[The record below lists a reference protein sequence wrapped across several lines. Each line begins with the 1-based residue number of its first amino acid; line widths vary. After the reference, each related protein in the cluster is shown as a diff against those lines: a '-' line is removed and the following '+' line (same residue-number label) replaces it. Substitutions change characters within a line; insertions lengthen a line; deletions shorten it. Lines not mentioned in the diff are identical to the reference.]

1 MKKAGKIING
11 KHYIENENHFICSDC
26 YRTDVFAKVEEW
38 KDDYYVWPIGRENF
52 PFECWL
58 PLCKDGRNEYEW
70 QRNIDTNNLEAIKVK
85 NEEVALACLD
95 AAIRG
100 LCNTKE
106 DYMNLIKSF
115 ES

>member
-1 MKKAGKIING
+1 MKEEKIING
-11 KHYIENENHFICSDC
+11 NYYLETDKCFTCSK
-26 YRTDVFAKVEEW
+26 YKRVDVFEKVEEW
-38 KDDYYVWPIGRENF
+38 GDNYFVWPIGRENF

-58 PLCKDGRNEYEW
+58 PLCKDGVNEYEW
-70 QRNIDTNNLEAIKVK
+70 QRNVDLRSLKAFKVK
-85 NEEVALACLD
+85 NEQIALACLD

-106 DYMNLIKSF
+106 DYMKLIKSF